1 MLHKFIKLVL
11 LTKIRRN
18 PNDVVSI
25 YDTFSDL
32 MNITTGGKML
42 NFGYWDNEVKTP
54 FDAQI
59 KLTNILG
66 EFGRFINAKYILDL
80 GSGYSIPAL
89 KWLEDYPTATIYCI
103 NVSYNQIKQ
112 AKNFLNEIQH
122 SKKYSS
128 RSNSIENLN
137 DQLSHINSTGTFL
150 ALQNGTMDRI
160 VAFESAHHFSPFV
173 DFITEARRV
182 LKSSGLL
189 VIAVPVI
196 VKKSSGKRIPICE
209 LKELGILNITWA
221 SEHYE
226 IHRIRSIIENNGFK
240 IDEMVLIGSNVYQ
253 PLANYYLKNR
263 NHIRKIILSQY
274 PKYLEVVIH
283 RSMSKMKTASEKGI
297 IEYALFRTIKR

>member
-1 MLHKFIKLVL
+1 
-11 LTKIRRN
+11 LTKIRKN
-18 PNDVVSI
+18 PTDVVSI

-32 MNITTGGKML
+32 MNITTGGQML

-54 FDAQI
+54 LDAQI

-66 EFGRFINAKYILDL
+66 EFGRFVNAKYILDL

-89 KWLEDYPTATIYCI
+89 KWLEDYPTASICCI
-103 NVSYNQIKQ
+103 NVSYNQIKH
-112 AKNFLNEIQH
+112 AKNFLSESQF

-128 RSNSIENLN
+128 RSDSIVNLK

-150 ALQNGTMDRI
+150 ALQNSTMDRI

-182 LKSSGLL
+182 LKVSGLL
-189 VIAVPVI
+189 VIAIPVI
-196 VKKSSGKRIPICE
+196 INKSSRKRIPIRE
-209 LKELGILNITWA
+209 LKELGILKITWA

-226 IHRIRSIIENNGFK
+226 IDRIKSIIENNGFK
-240 IDEMVLIGSNVYQ
+240 IDEMILIGSNVYQ

-263 NHIRKIILSQY
+263 NHLRKIILSQY
-274 PKYLEVVIH
+274 PKYLEMVIH
-283 RSMSKMKTASEKGI
+283 RSMSKMKSASEKGI